1 MDRGVSR
8 QIRVSRHRAGLEPG
22 VGELGGANLG
32 RVAGPR
38 GGQGPRGL
46 LSPTC
51 LGGPLGGN
59 RTVLL
64 ERHNPG
70 CCAQGPLAV
79 SVFTLTLALS
89 LKALT

>member
-8 QIRVSRHRAGLEPG
+8 QIRVSRHRAGLEPW

-51 LGGPLGGN
+51 LGVWGAPWEETGLFCL
-59 RTVLL
+59 RDITRDAVLRDPWPCQYL
-64 ERHNPG
+64 H
-70 CCAQGPLAV
+70 
-79 SVFTLTLALS
+79 
-89 LKALT
+89 